1 MKKLSSNSIDFCS
14 SDWISVV
21 DLTKLNIKIM
31 ADLSEQISSSLL
43 KGKNNNKYFWSE
55 QALDTAKIKIQ
66 VEDLGQEKLVL
77 KN

>member
-1 MKKLSSNSIDFCS
+1 
-14 SDWISVV
+14 
-21 DLTKLNIKIM
+21 M

-66 VEDLGQEKLVL
+66 VEDLGQKKLVL